1 MSHLTDGGQPRS
13 FQLTA
18 RDRDIV
24 RWIGRVGVA
33 DARQIAARWQ
43 RTELRESGAS
53 KGMPQSN
60 AYCRLRG
67 LEQRDLLERRRLLFG
82 EPAVFLATRTGLR
95 FAGLDLSPRKVSAG
109 GIAHAS
115 RATSLCLELE
125 EEFGTEAVLC
135 EREIRAEDGRSS
147 EPRYA
152 VAADGRLPD
161 GRPRLHF
168 PDFAVRQ
175 PPRSTLAI
183 EVELTAKG
191 SQRLSAILR
200 AYVRAR
206 HVEGVRYYVS
216 PRAARP
222 VREAI
227 ARTRCGPLVDVRVL
241 EH

>member
-1 MSHLTDGGQPRS
+1 
-13 FQLTA
+13 
-18 RDRDIV
+18 
-24 RWIGRVGVA
+24 
-33 DARQIAARWQ
+33 
-43 RTELRESGAS
+43 
-53 KGMPQSN
+53 MPQSN
-60 AYCRLRG
+60 AYRRLRG

-82 EPAVFLATRTGLR
+82 EPAVFLATRAGLR
-95 FAGLDLSPRKVSAG
+95 FGGLDLSPRKVSAG

-125 EEFGTEAVLC
+125 EEFGAEAVLC

-152 VAADGRLPD
+152 VAANGRLPD

-168 PDFAVRQ
+168 PDFAVEH
-175 PPRSTLAI
+175 PRCALAI
-183 EVELTAKG
+183 ELELTAKG

-227 ARTRCGPLVDVRVL
+227 ARTRSGPLVDVRLL
-241 EH
+241 ER